1 MIFLEM
7 LKVALQSIR
16 ANFFRAM
23 LTMLG
28 IIIGVAAV
36 ITMVSL
42 GTGAQQAINEQL
54 DNLGGN
60 IMRAGLGINQADEEG
75 FCRCSL
81 DCKSVARARNQLCV
95 LDVGFPERSARK
107 QPA

>member
-54 DNLGGN
+54 DSLGGN
-60 IMRAGLGINQADEEG
+60 IVSVRSGQFFHRGVAGEQDMLKITDASALATRPDD
-75 FCRCSL
+75 CRG
-81 DCKSVARARNQLCV
+81 N
-95 LDVGFPERSARK
+95 RS
-107 QPA
+107 